1 MQVIQTNGWGGV
13 PGRSD
18 CACACV
24 YMCTCVLRIREAAT
38 GSNLPRLTCSID
50 VVNMLADMLV
60 VRVDTVCHQ

>member
-1 MQVIQTNGWGGV
+1 MCMCMCVY
-13 PGRSD
+13 
-18 CACACV
+18 V
-24 YMCTCVLRIREAAT
+24 YMCIAHKGGAAAT